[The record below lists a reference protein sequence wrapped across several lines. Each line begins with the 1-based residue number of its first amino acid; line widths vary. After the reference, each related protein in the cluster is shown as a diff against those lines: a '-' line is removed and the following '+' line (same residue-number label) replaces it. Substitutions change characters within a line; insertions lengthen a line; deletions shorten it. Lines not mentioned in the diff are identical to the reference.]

1 MKIKTQKV
9 KIKEKIILK
18 KMMKRTEKLNC
29 KLQEY
34 FAELCNKYELHK
46 NDLNLIMKNSLDQ
59 QVILMNTIIII
70 I

>member
-1 MKIKTQKV
+1 MKIKRQKV

-46 NDLNLIMKNSLDQ
+46 NDLNFDNEKFLGSIGNIDEYNNN
-59 QVILMNTIIII
+59 I
-70 I
+70 